1 MDIDENKDIGGNIN
15 DMYDNEEKNENK
27 LSAIDEDT
35 DDESMMYDDM
45 GFLYS

>member
-15 DMYDNEEKNENK
+15 DIYDNEEKNENK